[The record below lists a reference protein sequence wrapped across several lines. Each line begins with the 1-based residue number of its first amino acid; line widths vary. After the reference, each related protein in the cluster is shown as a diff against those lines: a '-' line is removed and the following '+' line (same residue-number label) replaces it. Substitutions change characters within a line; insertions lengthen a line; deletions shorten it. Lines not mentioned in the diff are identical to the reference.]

1 MGDLRHNSFKT
12 MMNDVVDFGSCCECG
27 SCVACPHN
35 VIEMVEGKP
44 KQTAKA
50 SAPADFCGVS
60 EGAGCDVCATVCPRL
75 WPRETHLRQAVFSN
89 DRKESWEGVFGV
101 FRNIFVAKSKDP
113 IISESGQD
121 GGVVTALLDWAYE
134 TGNIDGA
141 IVSAVGE
148 EDQPCFPTPKV
159 AKDRGQFEIVQVAGI
174 PAEQS
179 SVRASC

>member
-27 SCVACPHN
+27 SCVAACPHN

-89 DRKESWEGVFGV
+89 DRKESW
-101 FRNIFVAKSKDP
+101 
-113 IISESGQD
+113 
-121 GGVVTALLDWAYE
+121 
-134 TGNIDGA
+134 
-141 IVSAVGE
+141 
-148 EDQPCFPTPKV
+148 
-159 AKDRGQFEIVQVAGI
+159 
-174 PAEQS
+174 
-179 SVRASC
+179 